1 MDAVRADAA
10 VLAERRTASRLDDAW
25 HSTDDVVRRAGVAAG
40 ATSCLVAMLTPV
52 DGVVRLSCALV
63 GVVLAAAALVDV
75 HERRLP
81 NRLLALGAVI
91 ALAGPV
97 LTGDPR
103 MLVRGLVGGM
113 IAGISMLIV
122 RLARGVGMG
131 DVKAAAVLG
140 VSVGT
145 VNLVAAPLAIATAA
159 FAAATYG
166 LLAHRQRIPLGPS
179 LWFGWAAALLV
190 TSLGWWT

>member
-1 MDAVRADAA
+1 MDG
-10 VLAERRTASRLDDAW
+10 
-25 HSTDDVVRRAGVAAG
+25 VVRRAVVAAA

-52 DGVVRLSCALV
+52 DGLARFSCALV
-63 GVVLAAAALVDV
+63 GVLIVAAALVDV

-97 LTGDPR
+97 LSADPR
-103 MLVRGLVGGM
+103 MLVRGLVGGV
-113 IAGISMLIV
+113 IAGVSMLIV

-131 DVKAAAVLG
+131 DVKAATVIG

-145 VNLVAAPLAIATAA
+145 VSLVAAPVAIATTA
-159 FAAATYG
+159 FTAATYG

-179 LWFGWAAALLV
+179 LWFGWAAALLAA
-190 TSLGWWT
+190 SLGWWT